1 MRQRRWNGILTGM
14 AAAAMFLA
22 LCPAV
27 LEAAPVVSSQPHHAD
42 GSLANVPRVVYPGAA
57 SGKPAVTR
65 TPAKTGNAP
74 GKKAPTVLHKAPAP
88 KPAPPSPAV
97 RPAPAASKPAPA
109 VSKPAPAA
117 PNSAKP
123 VSSAATS
130 GPAPVKQAPAAA
142 KPAVVTVNSAAPKP
156 AVAAPSTVKAAPV
169 TKTRA
174 QLKAERKAEKERLK
188 AQKKAAKAALKE
200 GRRKNKAVVS
210 SRKEP
215 AKSVYTVGDSGW
227 KVKVAQINLKKLGYA
242 PGTPDGKFTSGLEK
256 TLRQFQKDYR
266 LRQSGKLDNETYQRL
281 TWEAFAKEGNKK
293 VKSGNILKTAS
304 RYQGVKYVFG
314 GTTPKGF
321 DCSGYVQ
328 YVFDKNGIKLT
339 RLADT
344 QVLEGVFVTMRQLK
358 PGDLVFF
365 TTYAPGASHVG
376 IYAGG
381 NKFWNATSS
390 RGVRLCDL
398 REDYWRSRYYGARRV
413 LVTNGPQ

>member
-22 LCPAV
+22 LCPAA

-65 TPAKTGNAP
+65 TPAKTGNTPA
-74 GKKAPTVLHKAPAP
+74 KQAPTVLHKAPAP
-88 KPAPPSPAV
+88 KPAPPSPTV

-117 PNSAKP
+117 PKP
-123 VSSAATS
+123 SVA
-130 GPAPVKQAPAAA
+130 APAAA
-142 KPAVVTVNSAAPKP
+142 
-156 AVAAPSTVKAAPV
+156 KAAPV

-200 GRRKNKAVVS
+200 GRRKNKAAVS
-210 SRKEP
+210 NRKEP

-293 VKSGNILKTAS
+293 VKSGSILKTAS

>member
-1 MRQRRWNGILTGM
+1 MKP
-14 AAAAMFLA
+14 AAAA
-22 LCPAV
+22 P
-27 LEAAPVVSSQPHHAD
+27 
-42 GSLANVPRVVYPGAA
+42 
-57 SGKPAVTR
+57 
-65 TPAKTGNAP
+65 
-74 GKKAPTVLHKAPAP
+74 
-88 KPAPPSPAV
+88 
-97 RPAPAASKPAPA
+97 
-109 VSKPAPAA
+109 
-117 PNSAKP
+117 
-123 VSSAATS
+123 SAA
-130 GPAPVKQAPAAA
+130 
-142 KPAVVTVNSAAPKP
+142 
-156 AVAAPSTVKAAPV
+156 KAAPV

-215 AKSVYTVGDSGW
+215 AKSVYTLGDSGW

-293 VKSGNILKTAS
+293 VKSGSILKTAS